1 LLSDTHSYID
11 DTILKYVALAD
22 EFGTLGILRFGCD
35 RCFKKIKPLRAV
47 YGNIDDAKAR
57 MEFPLH
63 NRFM

>member
-1 LLSDTHSYID
+1 M
-11 DTILKYVALAD
+11 
-22 EFGTLGILRFGCD
+22 GILRFGCD

-63 NRFM
+63 VLCVKVWRCGLRMVVTQVNTIRP